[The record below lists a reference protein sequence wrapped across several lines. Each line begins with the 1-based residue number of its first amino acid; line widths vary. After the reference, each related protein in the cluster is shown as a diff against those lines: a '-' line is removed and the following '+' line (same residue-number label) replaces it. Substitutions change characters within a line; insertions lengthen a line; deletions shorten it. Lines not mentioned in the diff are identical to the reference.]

1 MTEAWDRVVDV
12 WTTVSPAP
20 LAWQWTAGIIAF
32 AVALLMPHNWWV
44 GLLRPWITLL
54 HETGHAVG
62 ALITGRRV
70 VGLSVHG
77 DTSGLTTTYGRPGP
91 TAQISRFAGYPVP
104 AWAAIGAVLATAAGR
119 YGALFLAAGIVGAL
133 LLLAARTWRAAL
145 GLIALMV
152 PAGVLLWHG
161 PSTVAPQLLDV
172 IPLILL
178 VLSGATIGGAARA
191 LWEERRAR
199 RRGAATDVATLP
211 GGSRIAGTGWW
222 LLMWATIIGPL
233 LLLPDVYAQAQ

>member
-1 MTEAWDRVVDV
+1 MTDAWSRIVEV
-12 WTTVSPAP
+12 WTATSPAP
-20 LAWQWTAGIIAF
+20 EVWQWMAGIVAF
-32 AVALLMPHNWWV
+32 AVALLMPHDWWV
-44 GLLRPWITLL
+44 RLLRPWITLL

-62 ALITGRRV
+62 ALMTGRRV
-70 VGLSVHG
+70 VGLSLHS

-91 TAQISRFAGYPVP
+91 TAQISRFAGYPFP

-119 YGALFLAAGIVGAL
+119 YGALFLAAGLVGAL

-145 GLIALMV
+145 GLIALTV
-152 PAGVLLWHG
+152 PAGVLLWQG
-161 PSTVAPQLLDV
+161 PIAVQPQLLDV

-178 VLSGATIGGAARA
+178 VLPGATIGGAVRA

-199 RRGAATDVATLP
+199 RHGAATDVATLP
-211 GGSRIAGTGWW
+211 GHSRIAATAWW